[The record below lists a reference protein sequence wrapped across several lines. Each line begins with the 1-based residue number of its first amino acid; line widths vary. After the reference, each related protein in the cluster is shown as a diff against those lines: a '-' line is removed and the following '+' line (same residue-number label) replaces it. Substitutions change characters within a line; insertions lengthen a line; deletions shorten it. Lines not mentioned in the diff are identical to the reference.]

1 MFKKVFITVFIL
13 SVSIIS
19 NYSQLKEGDNLLG
32 PSLGFWTTP
41 NVPTFGLNYEAQ
53 LTQLGDV
60 ATLSLGGVFR
70 YTSFRTTYSPSDYS
84 SDNYITLGAQSN
96 LNFNEI
102 GDGKFVPFVGL
113 VLGYNSI
120 NNSYV
125 SPSGRVYTSGYTSG
139 LWAWGQAGMRYFFSP
154 RVAGALRIGA
164 GNFNFNVVELGL
176 DFKL

>member
-1 MFKKVFITVFIL
+1 MLI
-13 SVSIIS
+13 SVSS
-19 NYSQLKEGDNLLG
+19 LKSQLKDGDHLLG

-70 YTSFRTTYSPSDYS
+70 YTSFRSNYNASDYS
-84 SDNYITLGAQSN
+84 NDSYVTLGLQSN
-96 LNFNEI
+96 LNFNQI

-113 VLGYNSI
+113 VLGYNNI

-125 SPSGRVYTSGYTSG
+125 TRNGVVYTATYSSG
-139 LWAWGQAGMRYFFSP
+139 LWAWGQVGMRYFFSP

-164 GNFNFNVVELGL
+164 GNFNFNVVELGV

>member
-1 MFKKVFITVFIL
+1 MFKRIFIL
-13 SVSIIS
+13 SFFLTVIASTS
-19 NYSQLKEGDNLLG
+19 YSQLKEGDGLLG
-32 PSLGFWTTP
+32 PSLGFWTAP
-41 NVPTFGLNYEAQ
+41 NAPTFGLNYESQ

-70 YTSFRTTYSPSDYS
+70 YTSFRDYYYTSDYPNT
-84 SDNYITLGAQSN
+84 NYITLGLQSN
-96 LNFNEI
+96 LNFNQI

-120 NNSYV
+120 SNSNV
-125 SPSGRVYTSGYTSG
+125 TPGGRVYTTTYNSGM
-139 LWAWGQAGMRYFFSP
+139 WIWGQAGMRYFFSP

-164 GNFNFNVVELGL
+164 GNFNFNVIELGL